1 MDYEQHNTEVREVWE
16 AYHRGQPI
24 RVPMILGINPRFT
37 MFDHPANPSKM
48 TFQQY
53 SEDPQKMLERQCE
66 HQEWVRL
73 HVPQD
78 AEMGMLAAWNIYVDL
93 QNYFEAGWLGCR
105 VVYYDDQV
113 PDTEPLLQDD
123 SSKRLL
129 FDQGIPDPFEGG
141 LMARNWEFTEYFQR
155 KKEEGFTWKGIPI
168 GSVTPTALGT
178 DGPMTA
184 ACNLRGTTEF
194 CMDLLLDPDYAR
206 ELLDFVT
213 EAAIQRIQ
221 AYRKRLGQPL
231 TGAGWGFADDSI
243 QLLSEDT
250 YREMILPY
258 HRKLVDT
265 FSEGGPNSIHLCGDA
280 TRHFPM
286 LQKELNIQA
295 YDTGFPV
302 DFSWLRQT
310 LGPDVTIH
318 GGPSV
323 ALLRESSPESVRKL
337 VKQILGSGIMQG
349 GRFILREGNNLAPG
363 VPLENL
369 WAMYNA
375 CREFGRYV

>member
-178 DGPMTA
+178 DGPMTV